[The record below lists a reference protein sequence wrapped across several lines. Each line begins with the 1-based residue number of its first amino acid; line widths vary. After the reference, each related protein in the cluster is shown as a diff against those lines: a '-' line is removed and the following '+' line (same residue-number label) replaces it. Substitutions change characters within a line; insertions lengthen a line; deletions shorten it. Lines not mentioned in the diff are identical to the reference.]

1 MITLNGFHGR
11 FPVPYGEFSLP
22 TLQVG
27 HNRYRQSPFLL
38 TSFLQLDRLR
48 QCWFSEFSQR
58 EKRELG
64 ENPRLPRSGKRE
76 RFHNTHWP
84 FQAGKLWIVG
94 ARRKPKGS
102 QARRPA
108 GMWLWR
114 DNRSRY
120 DTEASREVSRSELVR
135 ISVLTSVLGSR
146 PTLPHGFSVTRGD
159 ISRYEIHSRVRRIST
174 GIFSSRSCAKVDPCA
189 QPMTEG
195 EVHARRT
202 CRKNQPPHSP
212 ARHHSDPRRRQTS
225 RLTTIRDSIRPW
237 K

>member
-1 MITLNGFHGR
+1 
-11 FPVPYGEFSLP
+11 
-22 TLQVG
+22 
-27 HNRYRQSPFLL
+27 
-38 TSFLQLDRLR
+38 
-48 QCWFSEFSQR
+48 
-58 EKRELG
+58 
-64 ENPRLPRSGKRE
+64 
-76 RFHNTHWP
+76 
-84 FQAGKLWIVG
+84 
-94 ARRKPKGS
+94 
-102 QARRPA
+102 
-108 GMWLWR
+108 MWLWR

-195 EVHARRT
+195 EVHARCT

-212 ARHHSDPRRRQTS
+212 ARHLSDTRRSSDEHAHNDLRFDSNMEMTAWVLIVGNVS
-225 RLTTIRDSIRPW
+225 TICIAHPEGARVSA
-237 K
+237 